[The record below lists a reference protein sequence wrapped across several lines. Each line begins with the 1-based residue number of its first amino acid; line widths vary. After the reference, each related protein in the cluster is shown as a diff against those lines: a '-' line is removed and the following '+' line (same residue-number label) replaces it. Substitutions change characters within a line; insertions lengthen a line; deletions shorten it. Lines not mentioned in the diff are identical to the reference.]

1 MSEVGG
7 PGSSAF
13 PTTRWTLIL
22 SAHTSPEARRQALE
36 SLLSTYWKPLYVF
49 LRRKGLAPDE
59 AADAVQDL
67 VVQLIERD
75 ALGKLSPERGR
86 LRAYLRASAAN
97 YLANR
102 HERSSTQKHG
112 GGAQW
117 VPLDLALAER
127 LVSEDGEDPERAFER
142 RWAAE
147 LMERALSRLG
157 EEYRSGARSGP
168 FELVLAFFG
177 AGEPPPYKDAAARH
191 GMSVPQLKSFLH
203 RARQRFTQLVQE
215 EVGETVA
222 GGDEAQA
229 ELSHVIATWNA

>member
-1 MSEVGG
+1 MSIPGG
-7 PGSSAF
+7 AAF

-22 SAHTSPEARRQALE
+22 EAKASPQARRAALE
-36 SLLSTYWKPLYVF
+36 SLVSTYWKPLYVF
-49 LRRKGLAPDE
+49 LRRKGLPPEA

-75 ALGKLSPERGR
+75 VVAQLSPERGR

-102 HERSSTQKHG
+102 HERASAAKHG
-112 GGAQW
+112 GGAQL
-117 VPLDLALAER
+117 VPLDLELAER
-127 LVSEDGEDPERAFER
+127 LVAADEGDPEVAFER

-168 FELVLAFFG
+168 FELVVTFFG
-177 AGEPPPYKDAAARH
+177 PGTPPAYKDAAAAH

-203 RARQRFTQLVQE
+203 RARQRFTQLVRE
-215 EVGETVA
+215 EVNETVTT
-222 GGDEAQA
+222 GDQSDA
-229 ELSHVIATWNA
+229 ELSHVIATWNG